1 MQAWQLGSAGR
12 RGRIASRGERSDAA
26 IEQLVADPMI
36 RAVMAADQVN
46 PEELA
51 GLLRSV
57 ACSIAERAPA
67 RRPRQRD
74 WRLWSTP
81 YG

>member
-1 MQAWQLGSAGR
+1 MQVWQLGSAGR
-12 RGRIASRGERSDAA
+12 WGRIARRVERSDAA

-36 RAVMAADQVN
+36 RAAMAADEVD
-46 PEELA
+46 PEEFA

-67 RRPRQRD
+67 RRPRQRHG
-74 WRLWSTP
+74 RAALHAVP
-81 YG
+81 

>member
-1 MQAWQLGSAGR
+1 MQVWQLGSAGR
-12 RGRIASRGERSDAA
+12 RGWDAGRVEPSDAA

-36 RAVMAADQVN
+36 RAVMAADQVS
-46 PEELA
+46 PEDFA

-67 RRPRQRD
+67 RRPRQR
-74 WRLWSTP
+74 
-81 YG
+81 YGRAAPSAVP